1 MNTLMDLTSLDEV
14 EKINGAHYVIFS
26 SQVLIVDE
34 QKPSSGNELGSD
46 EFDDI

>member
-1 MNTLMDLTSLDEV
+1 
-14 EKINGAHYVIFS
+14 VIFS

-46 EFDDI
+46 EFDDIWVVPLFLIQFISL